1 MQIKNMFSK
10 PIDRDIKGVIKVG
23 QGDDANV
30 QQELSEYVVTRELQ
44 KHFADFFANYKVG
57 INGNTDK
64 MGVWISGFFGSG
76 KSHFLK
82 ILSYLLDNREV
93 EGKKAIDY
101 FIDEK
106 KITDPYVLADM
117 KLAASVPSDVI
128 LFNIDSKSEIQGKQ
142 SKDAIVS
149 VLLRVFN
156 GRQGFCEANSIIAD
170 LERSL
175 TEKGEYD
182 NFKTEFESI
191 NGSPWVE
198 ARNEFDFIQDDVV
211 DTLVAIGF
219 MSEDAA
225 RNWCEKAMDGVDR
238 KSIEDFAMLIKKY
251 IDQKGN
257 NHHVIFLIDE
267 IGQYI
272 GGNRDLML
280 NLQTVTEDLGRIC
293 LGKAWIIVTS
303 QQDIDS
309 VAKEVTQSK
318 NDFSKIQGRFD
329 TRISLSSAN
338 VDEVIRKRILEKN
351 DAGRETLALLYDQKE
366 TDIKNKII
374 FNDGVEKKLYSGRDD
389 FAAVYPFVPYQFNL
403 LGSVLTSIRT
413 HGASGKHLAE
423 GERSMLALF
432 KESAMRLM
440 DEAEGALVPFNM
452 FYDALE
458 QFLDHSYRSVIY
470 KAWDND
476 YLNPNRDQDCF
487 DVNVLKVLFM
497 IKYVKEITANVDQIT
512 SLLIDSVD
520 ADRMEL
526 QKKVEDALKRL
537 VKQTLV
543 QKNGDV
549 YVFLTDEEQEVQRDI
564 EAENV
569 EISEVIGAVA
579 EIIFDDLFDSKRYRY
594 PAMNGRY
601 VFGFNQFV
609 DDRPYRANQNYD
621 ISLKIITP
629 DWDLRSDEATMR
641 MLSGQERSVLV
652 VLPDDREFMTE
663 LRLAM
668 QIHKYLNRGSTNTL
682 AKFEQIRQMKIAEE
696 SERKANARI
705 FLETA
710 LREAAIFVN
719 GDKLQLSGKDISTR
733 INEGIGKLVAAVYY
747 KLNYIDTATN
757 EASIRSLLKTSA
769 QYQLTLSGGT
779 PINKLALSD
788 LEEYLN
794 LNTTRNH
801 SRTSL
806 KTLYDRYMKAPY
818 GFIEDDVRW
827 LVAKL
832 FRDGRVSMF
841 VNNEPI
847 TMLSKSEEEI
857 IRYLTKRDFTEKLL
871 IEYREV
877 TPEKHKKAVR
887 EVMRELFNFTPV
899 DDEEDA
905 MMNDFIRKCRD
916 LKNDLEKLEIRQQSN
931 PQYPGRSVVK
941 TGKAL
946 MTSAIALTYPAEFF
960 KTIFEKQDDYL
971 DFAQDYEPMKAFYNG
986 EQIQIWDKAIR
997 HMKIYDDSKTFIV
1010 NEEIEH
1016 LAAQIKAIMQKTS
1029 PYGEIY
1035 KLPDLLNNFASSYV
1049 AMFKEMEEPVMAA
1062 IDAAR
1067 KRVSDELNGKQ
1078 CHDKLSNRF
1087 ASLWQELRQ
1096 KADTCNNVATLQN
1109 IKVEA
1114 DALKI
1119 RQLNEIEEMESRLQA
1134 EAQAAAQ
1141 KAAETAQKAEE
1152 KAEALTAPG
1161 LASGSGVAAQP
1172 PVKDHAPAPVA
1183 PPPKVER
1190 KKTISIKTVT
1200 SQYSWQ
1206 IKTEEDID
1214 KYLRELRTKL
1224 LGVLEEDTTVN
1235 IEF

>member
-1 MQIKNMFSK
+1 MQIKNMFAK
-10 PIDRDIKGVIKVG
+10 QIDRDIKGVIKVG

-44 KHFADFFANYKVG
+44 KHFADFFANYKTG
-57 INGNTDK
+57 IVGNTDK

-93 EGKKAIDY
+93 DGKRAIDY
-101 FIDEK
+101 FVEDK

-117 KLAASVPSDVI
+117 KLAADTPADVI

-156 GRQGFCEANSIIAD
+156 GRQGFCESNSVIAD
-170 LERSL
+170 LERTLS
-175 TEKGEYD
+175 EKGQYD
-182 NFKTEFESI
+182 NFKAEFESI

-211 DTLVAIGF
+211 DALVAIDF
-219 MSEDAA
+219 MSEEAA
-225 RNWCEKAMDGVDR
+225 RNWCEKAMDGIDR
-238 KSIEDFAMLIKKY
+238 KSIEDFAKLIKRY
-251 IDQKGN
+251 IDQKGE
-257 NHHVIFLIDE
+257 NHHVVFLIDE

-272 GGNRDLML
+272 GDSRDLML
-280 NLQTVTEDLGRIC
+280 NLQTVTEDLGTAC
-293 LGKAWIIVTS
+293 QGKAWIIVTS

-309 VAKEVTQSK
+309 VAKEISHNK

-329 TRISLSSAN
+329 TRLSLSSAN

-351 DAGRETLALLYDQKE
+351 DAGHDTLALLYDQKE

-374 FNDGVEKKLYSGRDD
+374 FNDGVEKKLYTNREN

-432 KESAMRLM
+432 KDSAERLM
-440 DEAEGALVPFNM
+440 NENEGALVPFNM

-458 QFLDHSYRSVIY
+458 KFLDHSYRGVIY

-476 YLNPNRDQDCF
+476 YLNPDREKECF
-487 DVNVLKVLFM
+487 NVNVLKVLFM
-497 IKYVKEITANVDQIT
+497 IKYVKEITANVEQIT
-512 SLLIDSVD
+512 SLMIDSVD
-520 ADRMEL
+520 TDRMSL
-526 QKKVEDALKRL
+526 QQRVEDALKLL

-569 EISEVIGAVA
+569 EIAEVIGAVS
-579 EIIFDDLFDSKRYRY
+579 EMIFDDLYDAKKYRY

-601 VFGFNQFV
+601 TFGFNQFV

-621 ISLKIITP
+621 VSLKIITP
-629 DWDLRSDEATMR
+629 DWDMRSDEATMR

-663 LRLAM
+663 LRQAM
-668 QIHKYLNRGSTNTL
+668 QIHKYLTRGAANTL
-682 AKFEQIRQMKIAEE
+682 TKFEQIRQMKSVEE
-696 SERKANARI
+696 KERRNNARI
-705 FLETA
+705 FLEAA
-710 LREAAIFVN
+710 LREAVIFVN
-719 GDKLQLSGKDISTR
+719 GDKLQLSGKDISSR
-733 INEGIGKLVAAVYY
+733 INEGIGKLIAAVYY
-747 KLNYIDTATN
+747 KLGYIDTATN
-757 EASIRSLLKTSA
+757 EGNIRSLLKSSA
-769 QYQLTLSGGT
+769 QYQLKLDGGVV
-779 PINKLALSD
+779 INKLALSD

-794 LNTTRNH
+794 LNTTRSH
-801 SRTSL
+801 ARTSL

-818 GFIEDDVRW
+818 GFIEDDVRY

-832 FRDGRVSMF
+832 FKDGKISMF
-841 VNNEPI
+841 VSSEPI
-847 TMLSKSEEEI
+847 TLMNKSDEEI
-857 IRYLTKRDFTEKLL
+857 IRYLTKREYPEKLL
-871 IEYREV
+871 MEYREV

-887 EVMRELFNFTPV
+887 EVMRELFGITSV
-899 DDEEDA
+899 DDNEDTVMA
-905 MMNDFIRKCRD
+905 DFIRRSRD

-931 PQYPGRSVVK
+931 PQYPGRSVVR

-946 MTSAIALTYPAEFF
+946 MNEVIGLTYPAEFF
-960 KTIFEKQDDYL
+960 KTIYDKQDDYL
-971 DFAQDYEPMKAFYNG
+971 DFAQDYEPMKAFYEG
-986 EQIQIWDKAIR
+986 EQLQIFEKAIR
-997 HMKIYDDSKTFIV
+997 HMKIYEDSKTFIV

-1016 LAAQIKAIMQKTS
+1016 IASQIKSIMAKTA

-1035 KLPDLLNNFASSYV
+1035 KLPGLLDSFANRYV
-1049 AMFKEMEEPVMAA
+1049 DMCKEIEEPIQAA
-1062 IDAAR
+1062 IVAAR
-1067 KRVSDELNGKQ
+1067 KRVFDELEGKQ
-1078 CHDKLSNRF
+1078 CHDKLSNRY
-1087 ASLWQELRQ
+1087 AEAWRELRE
-1096 KADTCNNVATLQN
+1096 KANTCNNVATLQN

-1119 RQLNEIEEMESRLQA
+1119 RHLNEIAETEAKLQA
-1134 EAQAAAQ
+1134 AAQAAAE
-1141 KAAETAQKAEE
+1141 AAAQAAAAKSTTSSDV
-1152 KAEALTAPG
+1152 KRGDTAPIQP
-1161 LASGSGVAAQP
+1161 AQEP
-1172 PVKDHAPAPVA
+1172 IQPISSVKPVKI
-1183 PPPKVER
+1183 E
-1190 KKTISIKTVT
+1190 KKKSISIKSVT

-1206 IKTEEDID
+1206 IKSEEDID

>member
-1 MQIKNMFSK
+1 MQIKNMFTK
-10 PIDRDIKGVIKVG
+10 RIDRDIKGVIKVG

-44 KHFADFFANYKVG
+44 KHFADFFANYKAG
-57 INGNTDK
+57 IVGNTDK

-93 EGKKAIDY
+93 DGKRAIDY

-117 KLAASVPSDVI
+117 KLAANTPTDVI

-156 GRQGFCEANSIIAD
+156 GRQGFCESNSVIAD

-175 TEKGEYD
+175 SEKGQYD
-182 NFKTEFESI
+182 NFKAEFESI
-191 NGSPWVE
+191 NGSPWSE

-211 DTLVAIGF
+211 DALVAIDF
-219 MSEDAA
+219 MSEEAA

-238 KSIEDFAMLIKKY
+238 KSIEDFAKLIKRY
-251 IDQKGN
+251 IDQKGG
-257 NHHVIFLIDE
+257 NHHVVFLIDE

-272 GGNRDLML
+272 GDSRDLML
-280 NLQTVTEDLGRIC
+280 NLQTVTEDLGTAC
-293 LGKAWIIVTS
+293 QGKAWIIVTS

-309 VAKEVTQSK
+309 VAKEISRNK

-329 TRISLSSAN
+329 TRLSLSSAN

-351 DAGRETLALLYDQKE
+351 EAGHDTLALLYDQKE

-374 FNDGVEKKLYSGRDD
+374 FNDGVEKKLYSGRDN

-432 KESAMRLM
+432 KDSAERLM
-440 DEAEGALVPFNM
+440 EENEGTLVPFNM

-458 QFLDHSYRSVIY
+458 KFLDHSYRGVIY

-476 YLNPNRDQDCF
+476 YLNPDRENECF
-487 DVNVLKVLFM
+487 TVNVLKVLFM
-497 IKYVKEITANVDQIT
+497 IKYVKEITANVEQIT
-512 SLLIDSVD
+512 SLMIDSVD
-520 ADRMEL
+520 VDRMSL
-526 QKKVEDALKRL
+526 QQRVEDSLKQL

-569 EISEVIGAVA
+569 EIAEVIGAVA
-579 EIIFDDLFDSKRYRY
+579 EIIFDDLYDSKKYRY

-601 VFGFNQFV
+601 TFGFNQFV

-652 VLPDDREFMTE
+652 VLPEDREFMTE
-663 LRLAM
+663 LRQAM
-668 QIHKYLNRGSTNTL
+668 QIHKYLTRGATNTL
-682 AKFEQIRQMKIAEE
+682 TKFEQIRQMKTIEE
-696 SERKANARI
+696 KERRANARI

-710 LREAAIFVN
+710 LREATIFVN
-719 GDKLQLSGKDISTR
+719 GDKLQLTGKDISSR
-733 INEGIGKLVAAVYY
+733 INEGIGKLVSAVYY

-757 EASIRSLLKTSA
+757 EGSIRSLLKTSA
-769 QYQLTLSGGT
+769 QYQLKLDGGVA
-779 PINKLALSD
+779 INKLALSD

-794 LNTTRNH
+794 LNTTRSH
-801 SRTSL
+801 ARTSL

-832 FRDGRVSMF
+832 FRDGKISMF

-847 TMLSKSEEEI
+847 TLMSKSDEEI
-857 IRYLTKRDFTEKLL
+857 IRYLTKRDYPEKLL
-871 IEYREV
+871 LEYREV

-887 EVMRELFNFTPV
+887 EIMRELFNFTPAE
-899 DDEEDA
+899 DDEDA
-905 MMNDFIRKCRD
+905 IMADFIRKSRD
-916 LKNDLEKLEIRQQSN
+916 LKNELEKLEIRQQSN
-931 PQYPGRSVVK
+931 PQYPGRSVVR

-946 MTSAIALTYPAEFF
+946 MNAVIALTYPAEFF
-960 KTIFEKQDDYL
+960 KAMYDKQDDYL

-986 EQIQIWDKAIR
+986 EQLQIFDKAIR
-997 HMKIYDDSKTFIV
+997 HMKIYEDSKTFIV
-1010 NEEIEH
+1010 NDEIES
-1016 LAAQIKAIMQKTS
+1016 LASQIKGIMAKTA

-1035 KLPDLLNNFASSYV
+1035 KLPGLLDTFASCYV
-1049 AMFKEMEEPVMAA
+1049 AMFKEMEEPVQAA
-1062 IDAAR
+1062 IAEAR
-1067 KRVSDELNGKQ
+1067 KRVFDELEGKQ
-1078 CHDKLSNRF
+1078 CHDSLSGKF
-1087 ASLWQELRQ
+1087 ASQWNELRQ

-1119 RQLNEIEEMESRLQA
+1119 RHLNEIGETEAKLHAAKQAAEEAARRAA
-1134 EAQAAAQ
+1134 EAAAA
-1141 KAAETAQKAEE
+1141 AASTEPGQEVKPVEAAPAE
-1152 KAEALTAPG
+1152 
-1161 LASGSGVAAQP
+1161 
-1172 PVKDHAPAPVA
+1172 PVK
-1183 PPPKVER
+1183 VEK
-1190 KKTISIKTVT
+1190 KKTISIKSVT

-1206 IKTEEDID
+1206 IKSEADID
-1214 KYLRELRTKL
+1214 KYLGELRTKL
-1224 LGVLEEDTTVN
+1224 MGVLEEDTTVN
-1235 IEF
+1235 VEF